1 MTLSSILRS
10 AIKYKPSSAAAK
22 LFSASVSGAAS
33 PPIREIND
41 AESLGKKNKTCDLPR
56 LPVLP
61 HTARPLSREKGMWL
75 FSIQVGYMDKCERSE
90 TLKECNQMIKRC
102 IQRAGIATNETGSAT
117 QMEAALIIFKSMKD
131 WGLPL
136 EEETYGPLLE
146 YLIDKQML
154 DYFHNFL
161 EVIEN
166 ENPSSCSRIRH
177 YQKLFLRKQ
186 YDKLVQEQYDAFVSY
201 DGDPKSLLPEPTED
215 ILLVLCG
222 SGQTKDFVQL
232 LDSTDITKFSSVD
245 VARVS
250 RCFERLLLESTA
262 EKVLLEFKACDCAA
276 GNTSILIYRYVL
288 GIPNLTVE
296 DVMSKFKNLHR
307 KLEVTPSSVSY
318 EKLIIYCCDSLEV
331 HVALELVDEMIE
343 LGMTCSLETLH
354 SILQA
359 STENCD
365 FNLVLQIHYAIS
377 RRNLKPNSETFRRM
391 IDLCVRVNTIK
402 SKRFSKSIL

>member
-1 MTLSSILRS
+1 MIRGKDDPPSQNIDVESSIFL
-10 AIKYKPSSAAAK
+10 
-22 LFSASVSGAAS
+22 ASVSGAAS

-61 HTARPLSREKGMWL
+61 HTARPLSREKEMWL

-154 DYFHNFL
+154 DYFRNFL
-161 EVIEN
+161 GVIGN

-177 YQKLFLRKQ
+177 YQKLFLSRQ
-186 YDKLVQEQYDAFVSY
+186 YDKLVQKQYDAFVSY
-201 DGDPKSLLPEPTED
+201 DGDPKSLLP
-215 ILLVLCG
+215 
-222 SGQTKDFVQL
+222 
-232 LDSTDITKFSSVD
+232 
-245 VARVS
+245 
-250 RCFERLLLESTA
+250 
-262 EKVLLEFKACDCAA
+262 DCAA

-288 GIPNLTVE
+288 GIPNLTYLFHCYKDDKAMARHHCVGLAAFGELYPQDVE

-359 STENCD
+359 NTENCD
-365 FNLVLQIHYAIS
+365 FNLHSMPSDLDKMNLMPTGARYINAI
-377 RRNLKPNSETFRRM
+377 NAGYFREEKEYLPLLLAEKG
-391 IDLCVRVNTIK
+391 I
-402 SKRFSKSIL
+402 FQ